1 MPRDGAGLHLSPGS
15 RVAIV
20 GGGPAAS
27 FAALHLLRLAG
38 QLALPI
44 AVTIFERK
52 DFSRR
57 GPAGCNKCA
66 GILSVHATR
75 GIQELGLQIP
85 EHLVLAR
92 LEGYTLH
99 MAGHAIEIA
108 RPQPNRTILSVYRGG
123 GPLRGDLPPDVSFD
137 AWLLAAACA
146 AGATL
151 VAANVRKLIAG
162 PLMDVVTDNGRESFD
177 MVMLATGIN
186 AAPPATEGFDYTPP
200 KTEVMAQDELAL
212 RTPLSASQRR
222 RAHVYVGQQAG
233 LIFGALIPKGDYLNL
248 SLLGHDLSGD
258 PVKAFLARPDC
269 GWLGEAQAGRMC
281 GCRPRIAVAPAPRPF
296 ADRFVA
302 VGDAAVTRLYKDGI
316 GSAYLTAGRAAW
328 TALREGIAARAF
340 AAGYAPLCRAIARDN
355 RIGQWLFAPWE
366 GRQTPLYHLWER
378 GWARLLLAEEA
389 LPIQQRRGHLALW
402 NMLTGDDSY
411 SSITRSALH
420 PRILGAL
427 AAGLIAEIWPRRGAV
442 RPLRPAYGAEAV
454 ASP

>member
-1 MPRDGAGLHLSPGS
+1 MPQDGAGLHLFPGA

-27 FAALHLLRLAG
+27 FAALHLLRFAR
-38 QLALPI
+38 QLGLPVS
-44 AVTIFERK
+44 VTIFERK
-52 DFSRR
+52 DFGRR

-66 GILSVHATR
+66 GILSARAER
-75 GIQELGLQIP
+75 GLQALGLQIP

-99 MAGHAIEIA
+99 MAGHAIDIA
-108 RPQPNRTILSVYRGG
+108 RPEPDRTILSVYRGG
-123 GPLRGDLPPDVSFD
+123 GPLRGNLPPTVSFD
-137 AWLLAAACA
+137 AWLLSEACA

-151 VAANVRKLIAG
+151 VTANVRKLVAG
-162 PLMDVVTDNGRESFD
+162 PLMNVVADGGQESFD
-177 MVMLATGIN
+177 LVVLATGVN

-200 KTEVMAQDELAL
+200 KTEVMAQDELVL
-212 RTPLSASQRR
+212 RMPLPPAQRR
-222 RAHVYVGQQAG
+222 QAHVYVGQQAG

-258 PVKAFLARPDC
+258 PVKAFLAQADC
-269 GWLGEAQAGRMC
+269 SWLGEASAGRVC

-316 GSAYLTAGRAAW
+316 GSAYVTARQAVW
-328 TALREGIAARAF
+328 TAFHAGISAQAF
-340 AAGYAPLCRAIARDN
+340 ARGYAPLCRAIAYDN
-355 RIGQWLFAPWE
+355 RIGQLLFAPWV
-366 GRQTPLYHLWER
+366 GRQTRLYHLWER
-378 GWARLLLAEEA
+378 GWARILLAEES

-411 SSITRSALH
+411 GRITRNALH
-420 PRILGAL
+420 PRIVGTFV
-427 AAGLIAEIWPRRGAV
+427 AGLLAEVWPWREPVRRV
-442 RPLRPAYGAEAV
+442 RAV
-454 ASP
+454 AEPLG